1 MEKKRRNTIN
11 PRLRRQRGWAALLV
25 ALVWLGGGAALWQ
38 VADTMAAETRCG
50 QVFAAITPQE
60 GVLEFTLLG
69 REGQL
74 PYARWGH
81 ELAKDFTALPAAGR
95 LLLWGS
101 KALWALWQQEILPS
115 AQAFLR

>member
-1 MEKKRRNTIN
+1 MEKKRRNKIN

-69 REGQL
+69 REG
-74 PYARWGH
+74 AM
-81 ELAKDFTALPAAGR
+81 
-95 LLLWGS
+95 LLLAS
-101 KALWALWQQEILPS
+101 RRRRTQKACVRVRRWIRSVCRREIGR
-115 AQAFLR
+115 AHV

>member
-1 MEKKRRNTIN
+1 MEKKRRNKIN

-69 REGQL
+69 REGHL
-74 PYARWGH
+74 P
-81 ELAKDFTALPAAGR
+81 
-95 LLLWGS
+95 
-101 KALWALWQQEILPS
+101 
-115 AQAFLR
+115 